1 MTTKTVKQLTQEL
14 EALKAI
20 LSTQAN
26 SPLMVKINASGG
38 IYIRHSSFKEFSTA
52 KNKEYVAGVNMG
64 FITAKTLFNS
74 PQLVEQIRD
83 AINALK

>member
-26 SPLMVKINASGG
+26 SPLMVKINTSGG
-38 IYIRHSSFKEFSTA
+38 VYIRHSSFKEFSSA
-52 KNKEYVAGVNMG
+52 KNKEYVAGINMG

-74 PQLVEQIRD
+74 PELLEQIKT